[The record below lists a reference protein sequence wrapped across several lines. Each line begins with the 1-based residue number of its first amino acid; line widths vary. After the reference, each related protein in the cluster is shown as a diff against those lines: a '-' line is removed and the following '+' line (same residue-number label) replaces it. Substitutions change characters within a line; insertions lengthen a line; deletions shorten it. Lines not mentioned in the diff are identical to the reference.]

1 MILLL
6 GGLIRALRHP
16 QLGGVEVD
24 ILPAQPTKF
33 ARSKWDSVSEL
44 GGIMARSTTVQ
55 FFKCASC
62 DALYQVVK
70 AEAGPETHDGEVA

>member
-1 MILLL
+1 M
-6 GGLIRALRHP
+6 RALRHP
-16 QLGGVEVD
+16 QLGGVEFD

-33 ARSKWDSVSEL
+33 ARSKWDTVSEL

-70 AEAGPETHDGEVA
+70 AEAGPETHDGEIA